1 MSVGFRAVQWNRAKR
16 VYDGILLAA
25 VALFLALFTALHW
38 RWHPPKDNLEAIDIG
53 IRAFGTCAFVMLTAI
68 LWIGPLARLDRRF
81 RPLLYNRRHF
91 GVLTFLV
98 ALVHVALL
106 LSWYLAQGNLASLGA
121 ELTKW
126 PDYAKFIGFPFKT
139 LGIAALLILFLMA
152 ATSHDFWLAFLSLL
166 IAPHPTLH
174 GLVFDAKSIVCAL
187 MVHFRGPD
195 NSGQQV
201 SGRITAALK
210 ILAFSRK
217 KAARMM
223 HKVLESAIA
232 NAEHNHGADID
243 ELKVTTIQVDKGQS
257 MKRFSAR
264 AKGRGNRI
272 EKQTCH
278 IVVKVGA

>member
-98 ALVHVALL
+98 ALAHVALL

-139 LGIAALLILFLMA
+139 LGHRRAAHSFPDGGDQPRFLA
-152 ATSHDFWLAFLSLL
+152 
-166 IAPHPTLH
+166 
-174 GLVFDAKSIVCAL
+174 GV
-187 MVHFRGPD
+187 PD
-195 NSGQQV
+195 
-201 SGRITAALK
+201 
-210 ILAFSRK
+210 
-217 KAARMM
+217 AAR
-223 HKVLESAIA
+223 LEDAA
-232 NAEHNHGADID
+232 HGGS
-243 ELKVTTIQVDKGQS
+243 TPPT
-257 MKRFSAR
+257 RWW
-264 AKGRGNRI
+264 
-272 EKQTCH
+272 
-278 IVVKVGA
+278 